1 MTQKQI
7 INRDS
12 WQKILAAAV
21 SIFDDLRAAEAWS
34 AGACPGWRPPSDIP
48 VGALLSK
55 GIEFFIRDAHWL
67 ALTSP
72 DLHDGIVTMVEL
84 TRSSEAFRAGMR
96 SGRSWLSAYGV
107 DEVVTAH
114 DALRCGLR
122 RRSGA

>member
-34 AGACPGWRPPSDIP
+34 AGACPGWRPPLIFRLEH
-48 VGALLSK
+48 LLSK

-67 ALTSP
+67 ALTTP
-72 DLHDGIVTMVEL
+72 HLHDGIVTMVEL
-84 TRSSEAFRAGMR
+84 TRSSEAPEQGCGRAVPG
-96 SGRSWLSAYGV
+96 
-107 DEVVTAH
+107 
-114 DALRCGLR
+114 
-122 RRSGA
+122 